1 MDFGTEPTSPAPPPT
16 RLPLLRRLLAVPAT
30 TLFFAACLVVFF
42 LAERSG
48 STTNTE
54 TLLRFGATWRG
65 AVWDGEWWRL
75 GTSMFLHIGVVH
87 LVWNLWAGF
96 SWSEPFERAIGSPRF
111 AVVYLL
117 SGIAGSA
124 ASVIGHDA
132 VSAGASGALFG
143 VVGGALVL
151 QRLTRGRW
159 KAIWNDPAQR
169 RNLVTMA
176 IWLAA
181 GPFMNFDSF
190 AHGGGLVAGA
200 GVTWALV
207 PKFGP
212 VKLAVVLLGLAVL
225 VGASLRPLPGL
236 S

>member
-1 MDFGTEPTSPAPPPT
+1 MDPGTAPPSGRP
-16 RLPLLRRLLAVPAT
+16 PLLQRLRAVPAT
-30 TLFFAACLVVFF
+30 TLFFAACVVVFL

-65 AVWDGEWWRL
+65 LEWSGEWWRL

-96 SWSEPFERAIGSPRF
+96 SWCEPLERALGSARF

-117 SGIAGSA
+117 SGVAGSA

-143 VVGGALVL
+143 VMGSVLVL
-151 QRLTRGRW
+151 QRLTRGSW
-159 KAIWNDPAQR
+159 SAIWKDPSQR
-169 RNLVTMA
+169 RNLVTMG

-181 GPFMNFDSF
+181 GPFMGFDSF
-190 AHGGGLVAGA
+190 AHAGGLVAGA
-200 GVTWALV
+200 ALTWALV
-207 PKFGP
+207 PRWRASR
-212 VKLAVVLLGLAVL
+212 LALSLLGVALL

-236 S
+236 H